1 MNTAYPLF
9 SRQASL
15 ILPAGVV
22 TIKPVSKPDKYEM
35 YRADLFYLGIRAGF
49 IQKHDD
55 KRVLK

>member
-22 TIKPVSKPDKYEM
+22 TIKPVSKPNKYEM
-35 YRADLFYLGIRAGF
+35 YQAQTCSISESAPESYKSMMTKAF
-49 IQKHDD
+49 
-55 KRVLK
+55 